1 MKNKKKILS
10 LCLAASLLATT
21 LPVHAAGGWSQASD
35 GNWTYTKTDGST
47 AKGWLFDANCW
58 YFLDET
64 TGVMK
69 KGWIASGS
77 NWFWLSDTS
86 GIMQYETWVKD
97 GGKDYYV
104 GEDGSMAKGQKN
116 IKGKT
121 YTFLANGELVG
132 EKEES
137 NSEDGW
143 KKEGNQY
150 YYYKDD
156 VKQSG
161 WITVN
166 DKKYYLGGS
175 DDRMLI
181 GTQVIDGKTYEFAT
195 NGALISEGKD
205 VYDYETYLD
214 EKESLVELINI
225 DREDKD
231 TDEFGWIKKDGLDKV
246 AYVRAQ
252 ELVNKFD
259 LARPSGTLN
268 DLLKDNKVEADYVE
282 QYFVKADTA
291 VKAFKAFKENPV
303 VKRALLD
310 GDLTTIS
317 VGVAK
322 SGSTYIWLILLT
334 EEEGVSYDDYDSSA
348 YRSDKKEILEYL
360 NDARYD
366 EDLDDLVLAYRDDL
380 DEAAF
385 VRALEILDTDSA
397 KRPEGDSYESILDE
411 YDVDYGISYQL
422 YDSDVVDYEDMVDDF
437 LAKTSGRRAINNSK
451 IDTVGIGIAQSRGQ
465 KVVVLLLI
473 QDEESDSGYSSS
485 AYKTDK
491 NALLTKIN
499 SLRTTN
505 SESKLTLGTS
515 TIDELAYDR
524 AYEIAKG
531 TDEYD
536 IEEFLDDNDF
546 SYRYAYEIVAYD
558 LETVN
563 EVYKDIISY
572 TSDKYELI
580 SSDYTKVAIGIAE
593 VKSEKTWVI
602 ILYK

>member
-10 LCLAASLLATT
+10 LCLAASLLATS
-21 LPVHAAGGWSQASD
+21 LPVHAAGGWTKS
-35 GNWTYTKTDGST
+35 GNDWTYTNADGSL
-47 AKGWLFDANCW
+47 AKGWIFDANCW

-64 TGVMK
+64 SGLMK
-69 KGWIASGS
+69 KGWVASGP

-86 GIMQYETWVKD
+86 GIMQYEYWVKD
-97 GGKDYYV
+97 NGKDYYV
-104 GEDGSMAKGQKN
+104 GKDGSMVKGQQT
-116 IKGKT
+116 IDGKT

-132 EKEES
+132 EKGEANTEA
-137 NSEDGW
+137 GW
-143 KKEGNQY
+143 RKENNQFY
-150 YYYKDD
+150 YYIDD

-175 DDRMLI
+175 DSRMLI
-181 GTQVIDGKTYEFAT
+181 GTQVIDGKTYEFAS
-195 NGALISEGKD
+195 NGALLSEGK
-205 VYDYETYLD
+205 VTYDYAAHLD
-214 EKESLVELINI
+214 EKETLVELINL
-225 DREDKD
+225 DREDAK
-231 TDEFGWIKKDGLDKV
+231 EKKFSWVKKDGLDKV
-246 AYVRAQ
+246 AYVRVQ
-252 ELVNKFD
+252 ELVSKFD
-259 LARPSGTLN
+259 LERPSGTLK
-268 DLLKDNKVEADYVE
+268 DLLKDNKVEAEYVE

-291 VKAFKAFKENPV
+291 VKAFKAFKQNPV
-303 VKRALLD
+303 IKRALKD
-310 GDLTTIS
+310 KDLTTIS
-317 VGVAK
+317 IGVAQ
-322 SGSTYIWLILLT
+322 SGSTYIWMILLT
-334 EEEGVSYDDYDSSA
+334 QEEGVDYEDYDSSA

-366 EDLDDLVLAYRDDL
+366 ADVDDLALAYRDDL

-385 VRALEILDTDSA
+385 IRAVEILDTDSA

-411 YDVDYGISYQL
+411 YDVNYGISYQL
-422 YDSDVVDYEDMVDDF
+422 YDSDVIDYEDMVDDF
-437 LAKTSGRRAINNSK
+437 LAKTSGRRAINNTK
-451 IDTVGIGIAQSRGQ
+451 INTVGIGIAESGGQ

-473 QDEESDSGYSSS
+473 EDDGSNSGYSSS
-485 AYKTDK
+485 AHKTDK
-491 NALLTKIN
+491 NSLLTKIN

-505 SESKLTLGTS
+505 DESKLTLGTS

-558 LETVN
+558 LDTAN

-580 SSDYTKVAIGIAE
+580 SSDYTKVAIGVAE